1 MSLDVVYIYTY
12 VYITY
17 TFKQSTEAKS
27 VNIFLTA
34 FSLSLSIYNYA
45 FAFSVLLSSFSLSY
59 CKSYVVFLNC
69 KSLWI
74 KAPQMNKCKI
84 HILIREQITFST
96 HDYKVKQKSERE
108 FNLYESCIDGHY
120 ESIY

>member
-34 FSLSLSIYNYA
+34 SLSLSLSIYNYA

-84 HILIREQITFST
+84 HILIREQITFLHMT
-96 HDYKVKQKSERE
+96 TNVKQKSEQRIQ
-108 FNLYESCIDGHY
+108 FI
-120 ESIY
+120 